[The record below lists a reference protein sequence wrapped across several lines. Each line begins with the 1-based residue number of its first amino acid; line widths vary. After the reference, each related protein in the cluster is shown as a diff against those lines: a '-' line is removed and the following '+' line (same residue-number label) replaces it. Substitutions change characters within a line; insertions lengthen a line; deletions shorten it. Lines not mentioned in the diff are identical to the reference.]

1 MRPTRRFKR
10 IINAPAATVWRLITD
25 THAWPR
31 WGPTV
36 LAVDC
41 PERFIQADSKGRV
54 RTSAGI
60 WLPFAI
66 DRFEPPQYWDWRVGG
81 ITATGHQVIPLDR
94 QRCEL
99 AFSVPFWAVG
109 YGMVCRAAL
118 KRIERLLAS
127 ELKTD
132 Y

>member
-1 MRPTRRFKR
+1 MQPTLKFRQ
-10 IINAPAATVWRLITD
+10 ILDAPAAAVWHLITD
-25 THAWPR
+25 TQAWPR

-36 LAVDC
+36 RAVDC
-41 PERFIQADSKGRV
+41 PERFIQADLKGRIE
-54 RTSAGI
+54 TPAGI

-66 DRFEPPQYWDWRVGG
+66 ERFEPPQYWDWRVGG
-81 ITATGHQVIPLDR
+81 ISATGHRVKPVDP

-99 AFSVPFWAVG
+99 AFSVPVWAVG